1 MPDKLNDLTEEELN
15 ELSEAIIKKLT
26 EKAYIEIGKKVV
38 GASAK
43 FFFYVGA
50 FAVSVYGFFKIKGWI

>member
-1 MPDKLNDLTEEELN
+1 MSDKLNDLTEEELN

-26 EKAYIEIGKKVV
+26 ERAYIEIGKKVV
-38 GASAK
+38 GLSAK

-50 FAVSVYGFFKIKGWI
+50 FAVAVYSLVKAKGWI